1 MTPTDSWRRRVRRNE
16 RLFELLSLAA
26 TLVGLIVLGALV
38 ADVLIDGLGRL
49 DWQFLTSFPS
59 RKPDNAGIYSAL
71 VGSVWLLVLTALFA
85 FPIGVASAVYL
96 EEYAEPGRLE
106 QAIEIN
112 IANLAGVPSIIY
124 GLLGLELFV
133 RIFHPITGGRSVL
146 AGSLTM
152 ALLVMPIVIIAA
164 REALKA
170 VPGSLR
176 EGGYA
181 LGATRWQVVS
191 TLVLPAALP
200 GILTGTILALARAV
214 GETAPLIT
222 MGALTYVAFV
232 PQLGLEGLQSPF
244 TALPIQIFNWVSRP
258 QAGFQ
263 TNAAAGIIV
272 LLVLMLV
279 MNLAAILLRNRYQK
293 RRVS

>member
-26 TLVGLIVLGALV
+26 TLVGLVVLGALV

-279 MNLAAILLRNRYQK
+279 MNLAAILLRNRHQK
-293 RRVS
+293 RRVI